1 MELKQTTHYNYF
13 VIFSL
18 PCSCY
23 YADMI
28 KKLELHL
35 LVGVILFK
43 VEFGHCQ
50 ISVPKI
56 SKLMSKIAY
65 INPYPFRQ
73 LLPLSCFY
81 GSSQWLFK
89 VKITFKRA
97 SFIQK

>member
-1 MELKQTTHYNYF
+1 MIMELKQTTHYNYF

-18 PCSCY
+18 PCLCY
-23 YADMI
+23 YADII

-43 VEFGHCQ
+43 IEFGHCQ

-65 INPYPFRQ
+65 INP
-73 LLPLSCFY
+73 
-81 GSSQWLFK
+81 
-89 VKITFKRA
+89 
-97 SFIQK
+97 